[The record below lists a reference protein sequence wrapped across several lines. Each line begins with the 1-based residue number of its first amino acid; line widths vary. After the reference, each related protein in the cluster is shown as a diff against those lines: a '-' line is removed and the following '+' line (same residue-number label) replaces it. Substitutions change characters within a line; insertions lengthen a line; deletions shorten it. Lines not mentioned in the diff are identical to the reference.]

1 MNNIAIIYHDELQ
14 KYDFGSGH
22 PFRGDRFPR
31 YMELLKS
38 KGVLDDP
45 EIDQIQQDP
54 ADDED
59 LLLVHERDYIEK
71 VQRLAETGYRLTRD
85 TPLSQDIIEGAR
97 LIVGGAKKAVE
108 LVSQGYKLIDCVGGG
123 LHHAGS
129 DYGGGFCVF
138 NDVAFC
144 AKAFLERPEY
154 DRVMILDTDVHAG
167 NGTMDIFYDDPNVL
181 FIDVHQDPLSIY
193 PGRGFTEEIGEGE
206 GEGYTV
212 NIPLPPYTDNEGMDL
227 VLEKVFKPL
236 VEQFKPQV
244 IIRNGGADPHFSDA
258 LGSLRLTYDGFHSI
272 GNLVREASD
281 HSKIPVVNMSCSGY
295 NPKTVAEG
303 MYAIFIG
310 LLGRGLDITEME
322 EPEPYES
329 QIEAVK
335 DIITELSNLLR
346 DYWII

>member
-1 MNNIAIIYHDELQ
+1 MNNIAIIYNEGLR
-14 KYDFGSGH
+14 KYDFGPGH
-22 PFRGDRFPR
+22 PFRGERFPR

-38 KGVLDDP
+38 KGILDDP
-45 EIDQIQQDP
+45 EIDQVQQDP

-59 LLLVHERDYIEK
+59 LLLVHEEDYVEK
-71 VQRLAETGYRLTRD
+71 VHRLAETGYWLTRD
-85 TPLSQDIIEGAR
+85 TPLSQDIVEGAR
-97 LIVGGAKKAVE
+97 LVVGGAKKAVE
-108 LVSQGYKLIDCVGGG
+108 LVSRGYSLIDCVGGG

-144 AKAFLERPEY
+144 AKSFLERPDY
-154 DRVMILDTDVHAG
+154 DRVVILDTDVHAG

-212 NIPLPPYTDNEGMDL
+212 NIPLPPYTDNMGMKL

-236 VEQFKPQV
+236 VEQFKPQA

-258 LGSLRLTYDGFHSI
+258 LGSLRLTYEGFHSI
-272 GNLVREASD
+272 GKMVREASD
-281 HSKIPVVNMSCSGY
+281 NYRIPVVNMSCSGY

-303 MYAIFIG
+303 MYAIFVG
-310 LLGRGLDITEME
+310 LLSRELDIKEME

-329 QIEAVK
+329 QIQAVR
-335 DIITELSNLLR
+335 DIISELSNLLK
-346 DYWII
+346 DY